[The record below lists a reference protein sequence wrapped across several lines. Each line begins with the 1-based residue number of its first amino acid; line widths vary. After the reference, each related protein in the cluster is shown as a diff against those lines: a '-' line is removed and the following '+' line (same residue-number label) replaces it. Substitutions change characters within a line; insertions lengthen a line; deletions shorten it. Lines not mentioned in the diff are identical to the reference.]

1 MSVRTT
7 AATIAA
13 ILGLTAATVV
23 FAQSSPAPQSPAPTA
38 APADAPATGQA
49 GRRGGGGGGG
59 GGGALAACRTDL
71 QALCGSVERGGG
83 KKVQCLV
90 DNKAK
95 ASAEC
100 QAAITAVADKRQGQ
114 AAGQTGK
121 TRPGKV
127 LAACQT
133 DLATL
138 CSSSLDKP
146 GKCLRQNAAKLS
158 PECGSALKSIADTR
172 GKLMA
177 ACQTDV
183 TSLCGGQTKGREVVQ
198 CLKTNQAKLSPGCG
212 TVVAEMP
219 QRVKKAKL
227 Q

>member
-13 ILGLTAATVV
+13 ILGLTAATVA
-23 FAQSSPAPQSPAPTA
+23 FAQSSPAPQSPTA
-38 APADAPATGQA
+38 APADAPADAPATAGRA
-49 GRRGGGGGGG
+49 GRRGG
-59 GGGALAACRTDL
+59 GGGALAACRADM
-71 QALCGSVERGGG
+71 QALCGGVERGAG

-100 QAAITAVADKRQGQ
+100 QAAMASVADKRQGQ
-114 AAGQTGK
+114 AAGQAGK

-133 DLATL
+133 DLATH
-138 CSSSLDKP
+138 CSASLDKP
-146 GKCLRQNAAKLS
+146 AKCLRQNQAKLS
-158 PECGSALKSIADTR
+158 PECGAALKTVADTR

-198 CLKTNQAKLSPGCG
+198 CLKTNLAKLSPGCS

-219 QRVKKAKL
+219 RRVKKAGV